1 MNPKVSIIIPVYNA
15 ENYLQRCF
23 DSILAN
29 DYENIEII
37 PVNDGSKD
45 KSQEVINEYKE
56 KYPEVFY
63 PIIQDNQGIGVT
75 RNNGLKK
82 ATGEYIMFID
92 NDDFIDSNYIEK
104 HLKEV
109 KQHDYDIVISGYKR
123 VSDEKTLFKVVL
135 DGKYRWSRYISIAP
149 WGKLYKTDF
158 LKKNDITFLKTPIGE
173 DVYFNLQANSLSENI
188 KIIDYTGYNWYYNG
202 KSVTNTITN
211 KIKKID
217 VIELLNT
224 HYGALKQKNSINEQ
238 NYDLIELYFILL
250 IIQFIQWISVGST
263 YIEIS
268 NNHDKY
274 FEWLKERF
282 PNYKKCKCWKLS
294 KGDRLKIRLIITT
307 FMNFHKIHLSKFLA
321 FIYGKIAK
329 YNN

>member
-15 ENYLQRCF
+15 DKYLRRCF
-23 DSILAN
+23 DSILDN
-29 DYENIEII
+29 KYSNIEII

-45 KSQEVINEYKE
+45 KSQEIIDEYKE
-56 KYPEVFY
+56 EYPAIFN
-63 PIIQDNQGIGVT
+63 PIIQNNQGIGLT

-92 NDDFIDSNYIEK
+92 NDDYIDSDYIEK
-104 HLKEV
+104 HIKEV
-109 KQHDYDIVISGYKR
+109 EKNDYDIVISGYKR
-123 VSDEKTLFKVVL
+123 VSDEKTLFNVTL
-135 DGKYRWSRYISIAP
+135 DGNYRWTRYISIAP
-149 WGKLYKTDF
+149 WGKLYKASF
-158 LKKNDITFLKTPIGE
+158 LKENDIKFLKTPIGE
-173 DVYFNLQANSLSENI
+173 DIYFNLQANTLTENI

-217 VIELLNT
+217 VVELLNT
-224 HYGALKQKNSINEQ
+224 HYGVLKQKNSINEQ

-268 NNHDKY
+268 NNYDKY
-274 FEWLKERF
+274 FEWLQERF
-282 PNYKKCKCWKLS
+282 PNYKKCKYWKLS
-294 KGDRLKIRLIITT
+294 KGDRLKIRLIIAT
-307 FMNFHKIHLSKFLA
+307 FMNFHKVHLAKLLA
-321 FIYGKIAK
+321 FIYGKLSK
-329 YNN
+329 